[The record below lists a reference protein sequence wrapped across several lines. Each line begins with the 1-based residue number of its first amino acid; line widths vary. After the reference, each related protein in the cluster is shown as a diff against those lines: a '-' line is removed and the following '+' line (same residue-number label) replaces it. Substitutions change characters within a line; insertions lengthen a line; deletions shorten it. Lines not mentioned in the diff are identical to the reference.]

1 MAGEKGKI
9 IDYYG
14 QCQIDYR
21 LFWGT
26 GKNLSLHYGF
36 YDNKHRSHDSAVIN
50 MNRVMASI
58 AKIKKGDRVLDA
70 GCGVGGSA
78 IWLAESMGAYVHGI
92 SISRAHVDAASR
104 TAKKRGIDHLTRFSV
119 KDFTDTKLPAN
130 SFDVVWGLES
140 VCYASEKRE
149 FLKEAKRLLRKQG
162 RLIVADGFLSKERLT
177 GNYKRI
183 YGKWLDGWAVPNL
196 ATIVGFRKALEG
208 LGFRN
213 IRVMDVTANIMPSSR
228 RMYDA
233 ALFTLPFEW
242 LLYIVGLRS
251 KVQHKNTLSAYY
263 QRSLLKNG
271 VFRYCIF
278 YAEK

>member
-1 MAGEKGKI
+1 MGA
-9 IDYYG
+9 
-14 QCQIDYR
+14 
-21 LFWGT
+21 

-50 MNRVMASI
+50 MNRVLASI

-78 IWLAESMGAYVHGI
+78 IWLAESTGAHVHGI
-92 SISRAHVDAASR
+92 SISRAQVDAASR
-104 TAKKRGIDHLTRFSV
+104 TAKKRGIGHLTKFSV
-119 KDFTDTKLPAN
+119 KDFTNTGLPAN

-140 VCYASEKRE
+140 VCHAVEKRA
-149 FLKEAKRLLRKQG
+149 FLKEAKRLLRKKG
-162 RLIVADGFLSKERLT
+162 RLIVAEYFLSKEQLT

-183 YGKWLDGWAVPNL
+183 YRKWRDGWAVPNL
-196 ATIVGFRKALEG
+196 ATISGFRKELEG
-208 LGFRN
+208 LGFRS
-213 IRVMDVTANIMPSSR
+213 IKMADVNASVMPSSSR
-228 RMYDA
+228 LYKM
-233 ALFTLPFEW
+233 ALFALPFEW

-263 QRSLLKNG
+263 QHSLLKNG
-271 VFRYCIF
+271 MFRYCIF